1 MILFYILLAVMPL
14 AAHPLLGGD
23 GGNLTVFKFFGLASS
38 LYAIYYLSA
47 VRTAE
52 MPAFGAWPCRLFFA
66 FYLIAVL
73 SSITSS
79 TKTAELAPLFSFTS
93 FLSLFFVTAVLVD
106 SERRLRWVL
115 ITVGASVALASAYTI
130 REWQLYHAVY
140 AGFRPGFIAGDS
152 NYFAISAL
160 QCLPIAYYLV
170 LDPKRPW
177 ERWFWAGCLVSLLA
191 ASALASSRGGF
202 LGMVAA
208 FLFIVWNSK
217 RRFRNLVFSG
227 VLLTPVMFFV
237 PQSPLD
243 RLLHPTYAD
252 DVGRHA
258 REVTWKAGLRM
269 IQQHPISGI
278 GLGSFKPL
286 VVSYED
292 SGEQVV
298 NMAHNTYIEIAA
310 EMGIP
315 ALLLFLGIIG
325 SSYHLLQVVRK
336 RTAAIGP
343 RLVNQVAVGL
353 QASIIGCSVAIFFCP
368 GTYQKAVWLN
378 VALALALPPLV
389 SRRARQLRAQ
399 ASARQANAPRA
410 PGRQL
415 VPSMREV
422 Q

>member
-1 MILFYILLAVMPL
+1 
-14 AAHPLLGGD
+14 
-23 GGNLTVFKFFGLASS
+23 
-38 LYAIYYLSA
+38 
-47 VRTAE
+47 
-52 MPAFGAWPCRLFFA
+52 
-66 FYLIAVL
+66 
-73 SSITSS
+73 
-79 TKTAELAPLFSFTS
+79 
-93 FLSLFFVTAVLVD
+93 
-106 SERRLRWVL
+106 
-115 ITVGASVALASAYTI
+115 
-130 REWQLYHAVY
+130 
-140 AGFRPGFIAGDS
+140 
-152 NYFAISAL
+152 
-160 QCLPIAYYLV
+160 
-170 LDPKRPW
+170 
-177 ERWFWAGCLVSLLA
+177 VSLLA